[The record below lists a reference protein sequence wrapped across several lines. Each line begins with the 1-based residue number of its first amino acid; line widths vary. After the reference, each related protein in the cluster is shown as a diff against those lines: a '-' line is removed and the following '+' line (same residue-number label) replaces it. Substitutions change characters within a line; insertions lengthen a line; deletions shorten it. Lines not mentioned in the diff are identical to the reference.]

1 MIAPTFHINILKSFM
16 TIFNQKSVNIVNNMK
31 SEMGKTFDVH
41 DYMGRATVDIL
52 LGKCVCFMIEK
63 YNFVLLVLLIFLLL

>member
-1 MIAPTFHINILKSFM
+1 M
-16 TIFNQKSVNIVNNMK
+16 NNMK